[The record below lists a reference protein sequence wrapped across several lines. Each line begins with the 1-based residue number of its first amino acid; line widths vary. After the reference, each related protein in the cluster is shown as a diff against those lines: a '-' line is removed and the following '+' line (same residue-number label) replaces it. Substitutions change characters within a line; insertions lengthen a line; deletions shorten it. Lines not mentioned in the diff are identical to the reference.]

1 MNDVEKLALS
11 AVAVGLA
18 AFGGPIWSKIKAAL
32 ERVPPDPAVV
42 PAPVAKPDAPATL
55 DAATFAGSIE
65 ALAIVRRRLAKTECL
80 DEPSAAAIETL
91 THSLVKGSDK

>member
-18 AFGGPIWSKIKAAL
+18 AFGGPIWSKVKAAL
-32 ERVPPDPAVV
+32 ERVPSNPAV
-42 PAPVAKPDAPATL
+42 APPPAKPEAAGASEFADA
-55 DAATFAGSIE
+55 IE
-65 ALAIVRRRLAKTECL
+65 ALAAVRRRLVKTECL